1 MGKTALPKS
10 ILRFAHRRH
19 KGTMDRTKTDVCPES
34 EGRMVPE
41 PTTPVQERLTLCP
54 I

>member
-1 MGKTALPKS
+1 MRTGTRPSGVEMGKTAVPKS

-19 KGTMDRTKTDVCPES
+19 KGTMDRTKAHVCPES

-41 PTTPVQERLTLCP
+41 S
-54 I
+54 